1 MESREQGFIL
11 GRIEL
16 LENRVQEEHPRQFQ
30 MNRPARLQLGLLLL
44 MLIGFVPMLG
54 CEVNGYFD
62 PSRTGRFMETPT
74 TMPILERIDV
84 IEPGVDLWG
93 QTTSVTPKDLI
104 PSNLS
109 YRLHPGDSIR
119 IEIYELYQ
127 PGQWYPVARDIDA
140 GGYVRVP
147 ELGDVLAAGQTAQEL
162 QDEIEY
168 MLARDVMNHPTVHV
182 VIDSGTAYTYTIHGH
197 IGSPGRFTLRD
208 PNLRVLEA
216 LAMAGGAPLTTEKLF
231 LVRNVTLSDDLLP
244 HYDRDELDSPSTSP
258 ANPGA
263 PTVDIEDIIKQL
275 DNADIKPSPS
285 AYGAEDEPMIDIDD
299 LQAPKLRSPQAV
311 DVDDLQQADQSPT
324 ANDNAFIYVPE
335 RKEWVRVKAGDVS
348 AAVGKALDAEHDDPN
363 AAPDLILERVIEIPY
378 QRLLHG
384 DNSFNAILRPEDQVY
399 VDGPPVGIVYID
411 GEVTRPGVYTLPQTD
426 RLTLS
431 RLIAAA
437 GGLGALAVP
446 DRVDLT
452 RIVGDSREATIRL
465 NLAAIRRRTEPDVY
479 MKANDHVI
487 VGTNWIAYPLAV
499 FRNGLRMSYGFGFL
513 LDRNFGNDVFGP
525 PPTNVGRGF

>member
-1 MESREQGFIL
+1 M
-11 GRIEL
+11 
-16 LENRVQEEHPRQFQ
+16 QEEHPTQFGTIRQA
-30 MNRPARLQLGLLLL
+30 RPRLGSWLLV
-44 MLIGFVPMLG
+44 LIGMAWFLPMLG
-54 CEVNGYFD
+54 CENISYFD

-84 IEPGVDLWG
+84 IEPGSDLWG
-93 QTTSVTPKDLI
+93 QTTSVTPEDLV

-109 YRLHPGDSIR
+109 YRLHPGDAIR

-127 PGQWYPVARDIDA
+127 PGQWYPVSRNVDA

-147 ELGDVLAAGQTAQEL
+147 EIGDMLAAGKTAQEL
-162 QDEIEY
+162 QDEIEQV
-168 MLARDVMNHPTVHV
+168 LARDIMNHPTVHV
-182 VIDSGTAYTYTIHGH
+182 TIDSGTAYTYTIHGH

-216 LAMAGGAPLTTEKLF
+216 LAMAGGAPLTTEKLYV
-231 LVRNVTLSDDLLP
+231 VRNVSLSDDLLP
-244 HYDRDELDSPSTSP
+244 HYDRDQPGTSSSTPSGDASPI
-258 ANPGA
+258 
-263 PTVDIEDIIKQL
+263 DIEDIIKQL

-311 DVDDLQQADQSPT
+311 DVDDLQQTEQAPT
-324 ANDNAFIYVPE
+324 ANDSAFIYVPE
-335 RKEWVRVKAGDVS
+335 RKEWVRVKASDVS
-348 AAVGKALDAEHDDPN
+348 SAVANTLKNEKANPN
-363 AAPDLILERVIEIPY
+363 AAPDLVLERVIEIPY

-384 DNSFNAILRPEDQVY
+384 DNSFNAILRPEDQIF

-446 DRVDLT
+446 DRVDMT

-487 VGTNWIAYPLAV
+487 VGTNWMAYPLAV
-499 FRNGLRMSYGFGFL
+499 FRNGLRMTYGFGFL

-525 PPTNVGRGF
+525 PPTNIGNR